1 MEWKNPSLEK
11 KNGSFE
17 VLSYPCNPF
26 HSFHSFLRVS
36 NLKGRKAAVHENV
49 YVYVFQCGD
58 SMNGPAADRL
68 EMRGSSNDGAA
79 EYFSA
84 KYVPV
89 VQANVSEGKLL

>member
-1 MEWKNPSLEK
+1 MALLRYLLINAI
-11 KNGSFE
+11 
-17 VLSYPCNPF
+17 
-26 HSFHSFLRVS
+26 HSFLRVS
-36 NLKGRKAAVHENV
+36 KLKGRKAAVHENV

-68 EMRGSSNDGAA
+68 EMRGSSIDGAA
-79 EYFSA
+79 EYFTWHSA